1 MANARP
7 AAPLRPGAV
16 TSLLDAANRPAIE
29 AVDLRDLNE
38 FANSPR
44 LSGENP
50 EHTRRLAE
58 VADPLPPIVVHRPSM
73 RVIDGL
79 HRMRAAQ
86 LRGDYTIKAEF
97 FTGDDDS
104 AFLLAVEANMAH
116 GLPLSLCERKAA
128 AVRLI
133 AMFADRSDRSIA
145 ASAGISDKT
154 VAGLRSSAEIP
165 RSNARTGVDGRRR
178 PVDGADRRRRA
189 ARLIARQ
196 PHTPIRDIAQEA
208 EISLATA
215 LDVRRRVGRGEDP
228 VPPGVTRAGSR
239 SGSAS
244 RRRPVRRNPARDP
257 HAVLQVLRADPALKS
272 SQIGRDLLRWLHSH
286 ALQKTQCDELLKNAP
301 PHCCELIA
309 DLAESYGEIWYALAS
324 RLRNPAPQ
332 ALTLVSRH

>member
-1 MANARP
+1 MATARP
-7 AAPLRPGAV
+7 PVPLRPGAV

-29 AVDLRDLNE
+29 VVDLRDLKE
-38 FANSPR
+38 FENPPR

-58 VADPLPPIVVHRPSM
+58 VADSLPPIVVHRPSM

-86 LRGDYTIKAEF
+86 LRGEYTIKAEF

-104 AFLLAVEANMAH
+104 AFVVAVEANMAH

-133 AMFADRSDRSIA
+133 AMFPDRSDRSIA
-145 ASAGISDKT
+145 TSAGISDKT
-154 VAGLRSSAEIP
+154 VAGLRSSAENP

-189 ARLIARQ
+189 ARLLARQ

-208 EISLATA
+208 EISVATA

-228 VPPGVTRAGSR
+228 VPPGVTRVG
-239 SGSAS
+239 GSAH
-244 RRRPVRRNPARDP
+244 RRRPVRRSPPRDP
-257 HAVLQVLRADPALKS
+257 HAVLQLLRADPALKS
-272 SQIGRDLLRWLHSH
+272 CEIGRDLLRWLHSQ
-286 ALQKTQCDELLKNAP
+286 APQKTQCDELIENAP
-301 PHCCELIA
+301 THCRELIA
-309 DLAESYGEIWYALAS
+309 DLAESYGEIWYALAGQ
-324 RLRNPAPQ
+324 LRNPSPRAST
-332 ALTLVSRH
+332 AVGRN